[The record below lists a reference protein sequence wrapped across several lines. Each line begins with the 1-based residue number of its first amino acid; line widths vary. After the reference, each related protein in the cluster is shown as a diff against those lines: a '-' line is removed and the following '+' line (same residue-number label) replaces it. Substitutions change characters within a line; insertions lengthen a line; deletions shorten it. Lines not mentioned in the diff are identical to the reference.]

1 MIKKVFIDGNLLV
14 KSGCF
19 YGLNYTMFAP
29 QIYKEEAD
37 EIIPC
42 NKKEIYEVAEDGGS
56 MFTEYYVRGGIT
68 MYGENGSGVYM
79 FSTEHSN
86 TYAKFKEI
94 QKKIIQLLDN
104 TVVPVEL
111 QSFFYQQQYI
121 SLMANFEYFL
131 YNTFM
136 WETCQCYDSYKR
148 VIELFAS
155 SNMFRVEKAD
165 KKIFKGEHNVLQ
177 EKTFVKCVKDIV
189 YHHEKKVKY
198 LYKTAFGLD
207 VNLDFMEEAKEIRND
222 IVHRAGYSKTNDA
235 LITMVK
241 RDVLRFK
248 EEIDE
253 LVNYITL
260 EIQKI
265 NDAKK

>member
-1 MIKKVFIDGNLLV
+1 MKNTVYIDGNFLLE
-14 KSGCF
+14 SGIF
-19 YGLNYTMFAP
+19 YTFDIHDGVGKKNKDIFDDVIL
-29 QIYKEEAD
+29 
-37 EIIPC
+37 C
-42 NKKEIYEVAEDGGS
+42 NKDGYYEVKEDGGS
-56 MFTEYYVRGGIT
+56 MFSTYYVKGGIT
-68 MYGENGSGVYM
+68 MYGKNGSTIVC
-79 FSTEHSN
+79 FKKEHEQ
-86 TYAKFKEI
+86 TYAKYKEI
-94 QKKIIQLLDN
+94 QSKILQLLEEAIIPEDCKN
-104 TVVPVEL
+104 Y
-111 QSFFYQQQYI
+111 FYQQQYI
-121 SLMANFEYFL
+121 SLFANLEYFL
-131 YNTFM
+131 YGTFM

-148 VIELFAS
+148 VIELLAS

-198 LYKTAFGLD
+198 LYKTAFGFD
-207 VNLDFMEEAKEIRND
+207 VNLDFIEKAKEIRND

-235 LITMVK
+235 IITMVK

-253 LVNYITL
+253 LVNYVTF

-265 NDAKK
+265 NEAK